1 MICKTRYIYL
11 RLEIKTRSTI
21 FKDLF
26 MLQLPFYRITPFFW
40 LFCNKWG
47 LCATNLTTSYQL
59 AQVVMRQHFLPFW
72 SIITVLNL
80 YSLQRTSK
88 EYIFSK
94 INLFSSKVKN
104 FRELFSN
111 SRISHK
117 LSGRKSLYFFISLFT
132 WSSKICKHNTYN
144 EMISDIENTN
154 QKTQ

>member
-26 MLQLPFYRITPFFW
+26 MLQLPFYKITPFFW
-40 LFCNKWG
+40 LFLQQMGFMCYELNNVISVSTSCN
-47 LCATNLTTSYQL
+47 ATTFCTI
-59 AQVVMRQHFLPFW
+59 W

-117 LSGRKSLYFFISLFT
+117 LSGRKTFTFLYLCLHEVPRFVNITLIT
-132 WSSKICKHNTYN
+132 KW
-144 EMISDIENTN
+144 
-154 QKTQ
+154 